1 MSDTEEKNNLNE
13 NENLNEKKVV
23 EDTNEPPKNSEDN
36 DLHTKLQNA
45 YEKHESVQN
54 KYLRALADIE
64 NIRKRSIREREESV
78 VRTRVQLFTDLLPIL
93 DAFNLGLKEAE
104 KTENGKED
112 VQGFVM
118 AMNQFEGAM
127 KENGLNIIE
136 PSVESFDPSL
146 HEAIGYE
153 ASEGNEDGIVLK
165 TIRTGYKLKNNL
177 LRPASVI
184 LVKNQVSE

>member
-1 MSDTEEKNNLNE
+1 MSDTEEKTNLNE
-13 NENLNEKKVV
+13 NENLNENKVV
-23 EDTNEPPKNSEDN
+23 EDTNKPPKDSEEN
-36 DLHTKLQNA
+36 DLTTKLQNA
-45 YEKHESVQN
+45 YEKNESIQN

-78 VRTRVQLFTDLLPIL
+78 TRTRVQLFSDLLPIL

-104 KTENGKED
+104 KTDNGKEV

-127 KENGLNIIE
+127 KEYGLNIIE
-136 PSVESFDPSL
+136 PSGESFDPSL

-153 ASEGNEDGIVLK
+153 ESEGVEDRYCTQNHSYWLQ
-165 TIRTGYKLKNNL
+165 
-177 LRPASVI
+177 
-184 LVKNQVSE
+184 VKK

>member
-1 MSDTEEKNNLNE
+1 MSDTEEKTNLNE
-13 NENLNEKKVV
+13 NENLNENKVV
-23 EDTNEPPKNSEDN
+23 EDTNKPPKDSEEN
-36 DLHTKLQNA
+36 DLTTKLQNA
-45 YEKHESVQN
+45 YEKNESIQN

-64 NIRKRSIREREESV
+64 NIRKRSSREREESV
-78 VRTRVQLFTDLLPIL
+78 TRTRVQLFSDLLPIL

-104 KTENGKED
+104 KTDNGKEV

-127 KENGLNIIE
+127 KEYGLNIIE
-136 PSVESFDPSL
+136 PSGESFDPSL

-153 ASEGNEDGIVLK
+153 ESKGDEDGIVLK

-184 LVKNQVSE
+184 LVKNGVSE